1 MSKFAV
7 IGSNS
12 FSGSSFIKYL
22 LKNGHEV
29 VGISR
34 SVELDPVFLGYK
46 REKLEN
52 FSFYQLDLN
61 KNLSEVS
68 SVLGDYRPDYIVNFA
83 AQGMVAQ
90 SWEHPGDWFQTNT
103 VATIKLHDEL
113 RKFDWLKKYIHI
125 STPEVYGSCEGH
137 VLESQPFNPS
147 TPYAVSRAAADM
159 SLLSFIKSYN
169 FPVVFTRAANVYG
182 EHQQLYRIIPRAI
195 LFFLTNKTLKL
206 HGGGTSIR
214 SFIHIDDVCKG
225 TELAAIRGKT
235 GDVYHFATTQ
245 NISIRSLVKL
255 IAQDLLID
263 FESNVE
269 IIGERLGK
277 DAAYLL
283 DCSLAQRNLSWQ
295 PEISLQEGLDRTKNW
310 VRDNVE
316 NLSEQEQD
324 YIHKP

>member
-22 LKNGHEV
+22 LRNGHDV
-29 VGISR
+29 IGISR
-34 SVELDPVFLGYK
+34 SIEPDPVFLGYR

-52 FSFYQLDLN
+52 FSFHQLDLN
-61 KNLSEVS
+61 KNLPEVS
-68 SVLGDYRPDYIVNFA
+68 SVLGDYRADYIVNFA

-159 SLLSFIKSYN
+159 SLLSFIKAYN

-195 LFFLTNKTLKL
+195 LFFLTGKTLKL

-245 NISIRSLVKL
+245 NISIRSLVEL
-255 IAQDLLID
+255 IAQELLVD

-295 PEISLQEGLDRTKNW
+295 PEITLQEGLERTKNW
-310 VRDNVE
+310 IRENIE

>member
-22 LKNGHEV
+22 LKNGHDV
-29 VGISR
+29 IGISR
-34 SVELDPVFLGYK
+34 SVELNPVFLGYK
-46 REKLEN
+46 TEKLEN
-52 FSFYQLDLN
+52 FSFHQLDLN
-61 KNLSEVS
+61 KNLPEVS
-68 SVLGDYRPDYIVNFA
+68 SVLGDYRADYIVNFA

-159 SLLSFIKSYN
+159 SLLSFIKAYN

-235 GDVYHFATTQ
+235 GDVYHFATTP
-245 NISIRSLVKL
+245 NISIRSLVEL
-255 IAQDLLID
+255 IAQELLVD

-283 DCSLAQRNLSWQ
+283 DCSLAKRNLSWQ
-295 PEISLQEGLDRTKNW
+295 PEISLQEGLERTKNW
-310 VRDNVE
+310 IRDNIE
-316 NLSEQEQD
+316 NLSKQELD

>member
-1 MSKFAV
+1 MSRFAV

-29 VGISR
+29 IGISR
-34 SVELDPVFLGYK
+34 SIEPDPVFLGYK
-46 REKLEN
+46 NEKLEN
-52 FSFYQLDLN
+52 FSFHQLDLN
-61 KNLSEVS
+61 KNLPEVS
-68 SVLGDYRPDYIVNFA
+68 SVLGDYRADYIVNFA

-159 SLLSFIKSYN
+159 SLLSFIKAYN

-195 LFFLTNKTLKL
+195 LFFLTNKPLKL

-245 NISIRSLVKL
+245 NISIRSLVEL
-255 IAQDLLID
+255 IAQELLVD

-283 DCSLAQRNLSWQ
+283 DCSLAQRNLFWQ
-295 PEISLQEGLDRTKNW
+295 PEISLQEGLERTKNW
-310 VRDNVE
+310 IRDNIE

>member
-29 VGISR
+29 IGISR
-34 SVELDPVFLGYK
+34 SIEPDPVFLGYK
-46 REKLEN
+46 NEKLEN
-52 FSFYQLDLN
+52 FSFHKLDLN
-61 KNLSEVS
+61 KNLPEVS
-68 SVLGDYRPDYIVNFA
+68 SVLGDYRADYIVNFA

-159 SLLSFIKSYN
+159 SLLSFIRAYN

-195 LFFLTNKTLKL
+195 LFFLTDKILKL

-225 TELAAIRGKT
+225 TELAAIRGQT

-245 NISIRSLVKL
+245 NISIRSLVEL
-255 IAQDLLID
+255 IAQELLVD

-295 PEISLQEGLDRTKNW
+295 PEISLQEGLQRTKNW
-310 VRDNVE
+310 IRDNME